1 MVTVAAEED
10 RLGTLLRERLAG
22 IPGVVTYQTWSGYP
36 HRVGI
41 AAFSVDGRDHHEV
54 ATILSAE
61 HGIGVRSG
69 SFCAHP
75 LLAHLAGGGD
85 WRPGCGR
92 DVPGAIRAS
101 LGLGSR
107 EEDIERLATA
117 LLEITQRGPRWTYRT
132 LADGSVVPEPDDR
145 RLPSFLS
152 PASRPE
158 VAGLL
163 VGAGAAAL

>member
-75 LLAHLAGGGD
+75 LLAHQAGGGD